1 MTQRLRRSVMLT
13 PGHRAERLAK
23 AATLAADSLAFDLED
38 GVPPARKAEARAVVS
53 EALTTL
59 DFGRRERVVRVNAIG
74 SAEFEADL
82 AGLPLDRMDAI
93 MVPKVESAAQLHAL
107 DERLREWPALGV
119 IVMLETPRG
128 VLRALDIA
136 EASGR
141 TLALFFGP
149 GDYTLQTGGS
159 LTPATLAM
167 PRAVIAAAAGAVG
180 IQALDAPYLLGL
192 RDAEGTR
199 ADAEIARELGFS
211 GKVVF
216 HPDQIAPVNAV
227 FTPDAQA
234 VAHARRYV
242 AAFREASARGEN
254 VAYVDGEFVA
264 MDLVPRME
272 RMIATAQEAALAD
285 A

>member
-23 AATLAADSLAFDLED
+23 ATTLAADSLAFDLED

-107 DERLREWPALGV
+107 DERLREWPGLGV

-199 ADAEIARELGFS
+199 ADAELARELGFS

-216 HPDQIAPVNAV
+216 HPDQIAPVNEV
-227 FTPDAQA
+227 FTPNAQA
-234 VAHARRYV
+234 VAHAQRYV